1 MVVSIA
7 SMWVFRVGCSYL
19 LMALCPQWGLL
30 NVWFAMFLDWVFRA
44 LVYWL
49 RYRSDI
55 WLNKRVI

>member
-1 MVVSIA
+1 M
-7 SMWVFRVGCSYL
+7 GCSYL